1 MFSIS
6 DDGIKTRARKYLKP
20 PRLVGDPGSRL
31 SNHRKPQKSKKQKS
45 TARVNARAETLDA
58 HSHVLNQDF
67 PLGNIVVA
75 LPRPPLP
82 AFSRRVGPFG
92 RHASFSLFSF
102 FRPLLFLPFGS
113 SSSGFVFSSSCLKVS
128 LKISPKIEVFFLF
141 PQRPRVIVLA
151 RARAFPTHAPAF
163 PSSPSAVHAFLPR
176 TRPSPNAF
184 VVAKSAQALRPF

>member
-67 PLGNIVVA
+67 PLGNILVA

-92 RHASFSLFSF
+92 RHASFSLF
-102 FRPLLFLPFGS
+102 LLFCPPLPFWVVAC
-113 SSSGFVFSSSCLKVS
+113 FLLFCLVVRLS
-128 LKISPKIEVFFLF
+128 AVALKISQIERVFFFLF
-141 PQRPRVIVLA
+141 SPPPRNRPRS
-151 RARAFPTHAPAF
+151 RARF
-163 PSSPSAVHAFLPR
+163 SDPR
-176 TRPSPNAF
+176 TRVTVLAFRGLRVPSPNASF
-184 VVAKSAQALRPF
+184 PERVRREAHASSRPF

>member
-67 PLGNIVVA
+67 PLGNILVA

-82 AFSRRVGPFG
+82 AFSCRLGPVGCHF
-92 RHASFSLFSF
+92 RLLFALRLSLFLFSVFLSLFS
-102 FRPLLFLPFGS
+102 LLSNFLFVS
-113 SSSGFVFSSSCLKVS
+113 SSSVLSWPFFRLRKFLPCLS
-128 LKISPKIEVFFLF
+128 RNLTRPPRILFFN
-141 PQRPRVIVLA
+141 A
-151 RARAFPTHAPAF
+151 RAIRSFFPIFFAPNEANVIE
-163 PSSPSAVHAFLPR
+163 PIKYR
-176 TRPSPNAF
+176 WI
-184 VVAKSAQALRPF
+184 